1 MQPRRR
7 ILYTEDDADTRELI
21 RFVFTRR
28 GYEIVCA
35 ESGAEA
41 LELARVEPFDLF
53 LVDKLGHPVTG
64 VELTR
69 HIRAFNQITPILF
82 YSGAANDQD
91 KQAALNAG
99 AQGYLTK
106 PAAIDDLITETE
118 RLLKQST

>member
-35 ESGAEA
+35 ETGAEA

-53 LVDKLGHPVTG
+53 LVDNWMPELTG
-64 VELTR
+64 IELTR
-69 HIRAFNQITPILF
+69 HIRAFNQNTPIL
-82 YSGAANDQD
+82 SILARPMTRTN
-91 KQAALNAG
+91 
-99 AQGYLTK
+99 K
-106 PAAIDDLITETE
+106 PL
-118 RLLKQST
+118 